1 MKVDEDAL
9 VTLVSLLRV
18 SSQQAKGHLQK
29 LFINLCEDR
38 ATMESTLRILLSLL
52 RAPLSADEAQL
63 SRPRPDQPAAP
74 ASLSAALQVLAG
86 HLFCTAYTLLLVC
99 EKALPLGMSRKISPH
114 LVFLFCSSLI
124 KPC

>member
-1 MKVDEDAL
+1 MYPEQHVESPFLQELHVKVDEDAL

-38 ATMESTLRILLSLL
+38 ATMESTLQILLSLL

-74 ASLSAALQVLAG
+74 ASLSAALQVLAS
-86 HLFCTAYTLLLVC
+86 HFSVQH
-99 EKALPLGMSRKISPH
+99 RR
-114 LVFLFCSSLI
+114 CSQSLEEHFHSG
-124 KPC
+124 